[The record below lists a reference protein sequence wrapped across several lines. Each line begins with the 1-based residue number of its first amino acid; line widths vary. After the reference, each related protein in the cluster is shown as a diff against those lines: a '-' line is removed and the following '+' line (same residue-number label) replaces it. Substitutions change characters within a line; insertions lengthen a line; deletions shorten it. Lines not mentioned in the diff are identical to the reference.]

1 MIQKERVISSKMANG
16 ERDNYWQEYLA
27 GYECC
32 ASVSFRCPDS
42 IPSET
47 DVESECIL
55 EFEKI
60 IYGQMKD
67 FVKTNRMEISVLFNA
82 MWGFMSERYHNK
94 KDIVFG
100 NRFINDSSSHLK
112 PMTGIVPVR
121 VNSTED
127 ESVIHVLEQIARIH
141 QQHIDFPAL
150 SDSQLS
156 WLNGGLITHC
166 PAVDVCLQDREHN
179 YAKGCG
185 IELNVFYDD
194 ELTLAFRY
202 RESIYSRSIIEGMVN
217 HLERIAVQMIQNP
230 LQKLS
235 QLELLTEAEKL
246 ELVREYSAEGVAPN
260 ESIIAIF
267 KEAVRQ
273 HPDHPAVK
281 MGQKE
286 VTYSQLDKLSDV
298 IAAVLRTS
306 GVPKQSIIAI
316 MANRKI
322 ETIIGII
329 GILKADCAYLPIDP
343 ECPRERMEH
352 ILQDAQVS
360 TILTA
365 SASHENIPSHVTII
379 DLCEPYCDIQVEER
393 REEPGSPDSLAY
405 VMYTSG
411 TTGTPKGVMIEHQ
424 SVIRLVRN
432 TNFITFYEQ
441 DRVLQTS
448 SIVFDAS
455 TLEIWG
461 ALLNGSTLHLIHK
474 SDLLNNQKLKSII
487 HNEKISVMFLAS
499 VLFQQLS
506 EADITVFKPL
516 RLLVVGGDAMSS
528 KQAERVIHSYP
539 ELQLINGYGPTEN
552 TTFSTTFL
560 VDKPYRLDVPI
571 GKPIA
576 NSSAYIIDC
585 FGNLQAC
592 GLPGELYVGGVGV
605 AKGYLNKDALTNE
618 RFVELPS
625 IAAGRLYKTGDIV
638 RLASDGNIRF
648 MGRRDGQVKIRGF
661 RVELNEIKNRLLAH
675 THVNDAFIMINQHQP
690 NDKCICAYF
699 TADKLLDSSE
709 VRDYLGHFL
718 PDYMIP
724 AYFKQLRSFPLTV
737 NGKIDKD
744 ALPAATDGQEDKVE
758 APANPAEQS
767 LLELWK
773 TILHRDVIGVTD
785 NFFHIG
791 GDSLKAMSFIA
802 AAEKMGFTY
811 SISDVYTNPS
821 VRELLMKCGSG
832 NNNIPS
838 ISISEPIR
846 LSFAQEGIWF
856 NSKIEP
862 IYNVVLSV
870 SIRNPVD
877 FHLFRQA
884 IHWVVSDNQ
893 ELRTIIVE
901 QDYVPYQKIY
911 EEVMV
916 DLTYE
921 KHKDKSEAELRRWFE
936 HEETYRVYE
945 LDQAPLFHF
954 RFGESMEGVNI
965 FTIGTHHV
973 LADAYTINILL
984 AEIDERYNMLLT
996 GTVLPLHQPKT
1007 TCADYA
1013 VWQRQQFENGA
1024 YEADIP
1030 YWTRMLNDDIVM
1042 IEFPEKPCSPYGK
1055 YEGAGAGIS
1064 ITHDTMAS
1072 FKALCSANNLS
1083 RFAGYST
1090 IFYMFLNYIF
1100 DIEDI
1105 AIGTA
1110 SAGRDRGEIQHT
1122 AGNFAYASLLRAR
1135 ISNEDSFIETAD
1147 KVRASIHE
1155 MNRHQTLP
1163 YEIWLK
1169 QLNAD
1174 SCLYKLPYRILI
1186 EYISND
1192 KKADTLGFSVADY
1205 SNEITPAEFT
1215 FFIQS
1220 EADMD
1225 YLHFYYRKNLF
1236 DAEEIQDFVDLLE
1249 DIFTEAVLDPN
1260 KPFTSYQL

>member
-1 MIQKERVISSKMANG
+1 MIQKERGVSSIMAN
-16 ERDNYWQEYLA
+16 EDKDNYWQEYLA

-32 ASVSFRCPDS
+32 ASVSIRCPDS

-47 DVESECIL
+47 DAESEYIL
-55 EFEKI
+55 VFDKI

-67 FVKTNRMEISVLFNA
+67 FAKTNSMELSVLFNA
-82 MWGFMSERYHNK
+82 MWGFLSERYHNK

-100 NRFINDSSSHLK
+100 NRFINDSTSHLK
-112 PMTGIVPVR
+112 PMTKIVPVR
-121 VNSTED
+121 VNSTQD
-127 ESVIHVLEQIARIH
+127 ESVIHVLEQVARIH
-141 QQHIDFPAL
+141 QQHIDSPAL

-166 PAVDVCLQDREHN
+166 PAGDVCLQDREYS
-179 YAKGCG
+179 YATGCG
-185 IELNVFYDD
+185 IELTVFYDD

-235 QLELLTEAEKL
+235 QIELLTEEEKL
-246 ELVREYSAEGVAPN
+246 ELVREYRAEGVAPN

-267 KEAVRQ
+267 RKAVRQ
-273 HPDHPAVK
+273 HPDHPAIK
-281 MGQKE
+281 MGKRV

-298 IAAVLRTS
+298 IAAVLRTR
-306 GVPKQSIIAI
+306 GIPKQSIIAI
-316 MANRKI
+316 MADRKI

-343 ECPRERMEH
+343 ECPRERKEH
-352 ILQDAQVS
+352 ILQDAQVN
-360 TILTA
+360 TMLTA
-365 SASHENIPSHVTII
+365 NTSYENIPSHITII
-379 DLCEPYCDIQVEER
+379 DLCEPYCDIQDEER
-393 REEPGSPDSLAY
+393 REETGSSDSLAY

-411 TTGTPKGVMIEHQ
+411 TTGMPKGVMIEHQ

-474 SDLLNNQKLKSII
+474 PDLLNIQKLKSII
-487 HNEKISVMFLAS
+487 QHEKISVMFLAS
-499 VLFQQLS
+499 ALFQQIS
-506 EADITVFKPL
+506 EADITVLKPL
-516 RLLVVGGDAMSS
+516 RVLVVGGDAMSS
-528 KQAERVIHSYP
+528 KQAERVIHTYP

-560 VDKPYRLDVPI
+560 VDKPYCSDIPI

-592 GLPGELYVGGVGV
+592 GLPGELYVGGAGV
-605 AKGYLNKDALTNE
+605 AKGYLNKDELTDE
-618 RFVELPS
+618 KFVELPS
-625 IAAGRLYKTGDIV
+625 IVAGRLYKTGDIV
-638 RLASDGNIRF
+638 RLDSDGNIRF

-661 RVELNEIKNRLLAH
+661 RVELSEIKNRLLAH
-675 THVNDAFIMINQHQP
+675 THVNDAFIMINQHQS
-690 NDKCICAYF
+690 NDKCLCTYF

-709 VRDYLGHFL
+709 VRDYLGQFL

-724 AYFKQLRSFPLTV
+724 TYIFQLHSFPLTV
-737 NGKIDKD
+737 NGKIDKE
-744 ALPAATDGQEDKVE
+744 ALPAPTGGQENMVE
-758 APANPAEQS
+758 APANLAEQS

-773 TILHRDVIGVTD
+773 TILHRDGIGVND

-802 AAEKMGFTY
+802 AAEKIGFAY
-811 SISDVYTNPS
+811 SISDVYSHPS
-821 VRELLMKCGSG
+821 IRELLIRGSTS
-832 NNNIPS
+832 NKIPS
-838 ISISEPIR
+838 ISISEPVR

-877 FHLFRQA
+877 FHLLRQA

-921 KHKDKSEAELRRWFE
+921 KHEDKSEAELRRWFE

-954 RFGESMEGVNI
+954 RLGESMEGINI

-984 AEIDERYNMLLT
+984 AEIDEKYNMLLT
-996 GTVLPLHQPKT
+996 GTVLPLYQPKT

-1013 VWQRQQFENGA
+1013 VWQRQQYENEA

-1030 YWTRMLNDDIVM
+1030 YWIRLLNEDIVK
-1042 IEFPEKPCSPYGK
+1042 IEFPEHPSSSYGK
-1055 YEGAGAGIS
+1055 YEGGGASIS
-1064 ITHDTMAS
+1064 IPHDTMTR
-1072 FKALCSANNLS
+1072 FEALCSANNLS
-1083 RFAGYST
+1083 RFAGYTT

-1122 AGNFAYASLLRAR
+1122 MGNFAYASLLRAR
-1135 ISNEDSFIETAD
+1135 ISNEDSFVETAD

-1155 MNRHQTLP
+1155 VNRHQTLP
-1163 YEIWLK
+1163 YEMWLK

-1205 SNEITPAEFT
+1205 SNELTPAEFT

-1220 EADMD
+1220 EADRD
-1225 YLHFYYRKNLF
+1225 YLHFYYRKNMF
-1236 DAEEIQDFVDLLE
+1236 DAEEIQDFVYLLE